1 MVKPFALLFALL
13 AADGVRSHP
22 LHSSYTELARD
33 ARTGGL
39 SLSVKLFA
47 DDFGIALDS
56 LGLLPSARGMT
67 REAVAQA
74 YFERSVTVT
83 SNGQVIRLA
92 WCGVR
97 TADGLTW
104 LCARSLDPLPKGK
117 LSIRNALMFDRFGD
131 QISIVRWKGERG
143 DRTVVL
149 TVRSPTVAL
158 D

>member
-1 MVKPFALLFALL
+1 MMLLVALL
-13 AADGVRSHP
+13 ATDGMRSHP
-22 LHSSYTELARD
+22 LHSSYTDVVRD

-47 DDFGIALDS
+47 DDFGVALDS
-56 LGLLPSARGMT
+56 LGLLPSARSMA

-83 SNGQVIRLA
+83 KDGQPVRLA
-92 WCGVR
+92 WCGMR

-104 LCARSLDPLPKGK
+104 VCARTVDPIPKGR
-117 LSIRNALMFDRFGD
+117 LRIRNVLMFDRFQD
-131 QISIVRWKGERG
+131 QISIVRWTSMSRA
-143 DRTVVL
+143 RTLVL
-149 TVRSPTVAL
+149 TGRSPEAML